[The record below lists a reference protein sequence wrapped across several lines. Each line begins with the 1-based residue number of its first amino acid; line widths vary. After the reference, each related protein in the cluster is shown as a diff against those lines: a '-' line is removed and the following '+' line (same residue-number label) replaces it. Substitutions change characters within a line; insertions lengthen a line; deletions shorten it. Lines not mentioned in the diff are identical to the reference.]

1 MFLILGNKKS
11 DATKIEILLMNNAKN
26 DLLDVF
32 VNKYLSETLPEGL
45 QCFKELE
52 AELPKKLMTMQMPEK
67 KPHPSASVQ
76 YAIKNRQKRYLTS
89 FPLKINLNAL
99 ENYVHNKLIKH
110 NPSLLPYA
118 REIQFDLLL
127 FLWYKKLM
135 GMSAVRSNGPNLD
148 GRLTNRNEFRR
159 NFYSF
164 LLFIRDSLAKD
175 NPLYP
180 PEVKQIKK
188 YVDDAI
194 RRLGIVKKR
203 TNGFK

>member
-1 MFLILGNKKS
+1 MFLILGNEKS
-11 DATKIEILLMNNAKN
+11 DTTKIEILLMNNAKN
-26 DLLDVF
+26 VLLDVS
-32 VNKYLSETLPEGL
+32 VNKYLPEILPEGL
-45 QCFKELE
+45 QCFKELK
-52 AELPKKLMTMQMPEK
+52 AKLPKNLMTMQMPEK
-67 KPHPSASVQ
+67 KPQLSARVQ
-76 YAIKNRQKRYLTS
+76 YAIKNRQKRNLTS

-148 GRLTNRNEFRR
+148 GRLTNRNEFKR

-175 NPLYP
+175 NPQYP

-194 RRLGIVKKR
+194 RRLGMFKKR
-203 TNGFK
+203 QNGFN